1 MADTDDAGCCSLDNL
16 IIIWDPA
23 KGHKVYTL
31 EGHTSF
37 VKGVAWDPIG
47 KYLASQSDDKTVK
60 VRVKTL
66 ATWIADSMKRYR
78 QVSVLGCSNKW
89 CHMINQPESGAL
101 GAPQFTCRDRWRP

>member
-1 MADTDDAGCCSLDNL
+1 LDNL

-47 KYLASQSDDKTVK
+47 KYLASQSDDRTAK
-60 VRVKTL
+60 VR
-66 ATWIADSMKRYR
+66 R
-78 QVSVLGCSNKW
+78 QSGQ
-89 CHMINQPESGAL
+89 QPESSVIVEQCSQVVA
-101 GAPQFTCRDRWRP
+101 CRSLLVDLAKKQQDQAMQL

>member
-1 MADTDDAGCCSLDNL
+1 MDNL

-23 KGHKVYTL
+23 KGHKVQAL

-60 VRVKTL
+60 VRRGL
-66 ATWIADSMKRYR
+66 LEDIQRADCIRGY
-78 QVSVLGCSNKW
+78 L
-89 CHMINQPESGAL
+89 
-101 GAPQFTCRDRWRP
+101 

>member
-1 MADTDDAGCCSLDNL
+1 MRGTLCSIPAVAAACLFVGLVLLAWYYWRWLCSLDNL

-23 KGHKVYTL
+23 MGHKVQTL

-60 VRVKTL
+60 VRR
-66 ATWIADSMKRYR
+66 ACFWWM
-78 QVSVLGCSNKW
+78 
-89 CHMINQPESGAL
+89 
-101 GAPQFTCRDRWRP
+101 